1 VQCPS
6 CGRENRTDARF
17 CDACGQ
23 PFQSQLATEG
33 DLVCPACGYPNHVR
47 FCARCGEALAE
58 RPEAVRRRSPVLSQS
73 LSLLVTI
80 IGVVLLA
87 ALSTVA
93 VRFALSFV
101 APTVSAPTQS
111 AITPEQAIRRADLY
125 VAEQYPEFLATEPTA
140 TLARDGKR
148 EVFVVGYTRGSATTP
163 DDPLTT
169 LIVLVDAETGET
181 ELLAPGTSQ

>member
-1 VQCPS
+1 MQCPS
-6 CGRENRTDARF
+6 CGRENRADARF

-23 PFQSQLATEG
+23 PLQSQSAARG
-33 DLVCPACGYPNHVR
+33 DLVCAACGYPNHVR
-47 FCARCGEALAE
+47 FCANCGEALVE
-58 RPEAVRRRSPVLSQS
+58 RPEAVRRRSLVLSQP

-80 IGVVLLA
+80 VGIVLIA

-93 VRFALSFV
+93 VRFAVSSV
-101 APTVSAPTQS
+101 TPAVSAPAQP
-111 AITPEQAIRRADLY
+111 AITPEQAIERANLY
-125 VAEQYPEFLATEPTA
+125 VAGQYPDFLAAEPTA
-140 TLARDGKR
+140 TLALDGKR

-169 LIVLVDAETGET
+169 LIVLVDAETGEA